1 MSDTMRG
8 LDLLRDVDVTL
19 TVELGRARLAL
30 KDVLELGE
38 DSVVPL
44 LRQVDELFDVFV
56 NGRLIARGEVVTE
69 GNRFGLKIVELAGEQ
84 RALER
89 GPAARVPER
98 AAERG

>member
-69 GNRFGLKIVELAGEQ
+69 GNRFGLKIVEMAGEQ
-84 RALER
+84 RALDR
-89 GPAARVPER
+89 GPARV
-98 AAERG
+98 AERG